1 MTPWGTE
8 KTQEPSGNPQVSDSP
23 VMENVMRGPDSVTLT
38 PEQLAAVLALI
49 QPT

>member
-1 MTPWGTE
+1 
-8 KTQEPSGNPQVSDSP
+8 
-23 VMENVMRGPDSVTLT
+23 MENVMRGPDSVAAWLAACPVTLT